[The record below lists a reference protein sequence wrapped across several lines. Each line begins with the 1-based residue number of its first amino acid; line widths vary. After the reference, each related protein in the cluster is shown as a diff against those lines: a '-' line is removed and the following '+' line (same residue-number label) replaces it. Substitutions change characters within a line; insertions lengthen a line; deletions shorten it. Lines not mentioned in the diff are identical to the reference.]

1 MKVLVTEAI
10 SDEGIDILSS
20 CAQVDV
26 KLGLKPEE
34 IVSIIGDYEALVVRS
49 QTKVSAEI
57 IEAGRKLQVIAR
69 AGIGIDN
76 VDVDEATRCGIVV
89 VNAPTGNTISAAE
102 HTIALM
108 LSLARHIPQANAALK
123 SGLWQRSEFTGTEVR
138 NKTLGIIGLGSV
150 GSEVA
155 RRARGLEM
163 RLIAYDPFVSVE
175 HANNLK
181 VELFSLEQL
190 LKEADF
196 ITLHLPL
203 TDSTKGLIG
212 ARELSL
218 VKPEVHIINCARGGL
233 IDEAALVKAVKEK
246 RVAGAAIDVFPKEP
260 ITESLL
266 FESDSIIVTPHLGA
280 STTEA
285 QAMVSRDA
293 ATQIVDVF
301 KGQPARYSVN
311 APFISTEMLAILA
324 PFMKAVHTLGR
335 LVSQLVEG
343 QMNTIKLSYEGEI
356 SNYET
361 NALKASALGGILE
374 ETSEERVNL
383 VNANIVATERG
394 LTVVEQ
400 KETTCKNY
408 ASLITIE
415 ATTSSGVTVV
425 AGTVMRGELHIV
437 RVNDYWFDIAPAG
450 GYFLFS
456 DHLDRPGL
464 ISAVSKVTGDADVD
478 ISSMHVGRLK
488 PRGQALMILALDE
501 PLSKKQIKQVL
512 AIPDVCTAKL
522 VRL

>member
-123 SGLWQRSEFTGTEVR
+123 SGLWQRSKFIGTEVR
-138 NKTLGIIGLGSV
+138 NKTLGIVGLGSV

-175 HANNLK
+175 HAHNLK
-181 VELFSLEQL
+181 VEIFPLEQL

-203 TDSTKGLIG
+203 TESTKGLIG

-218 VKPEVHIINCARGGL
+218 VKPEVRIVNCARGGL
-233 IDEAALVKAVKEK
+233 IDEAALVKAVKEE

-260 ITESLL
+260 TTESLL

-285 QAMVSRDA
+285 QAMVSRDVA
-293 ATQIVDVF
+293 AQIVDVF

-324 PFMKAVHTLGR
+324 
-335 LVSQLVEG
+335 
-343 QMNTIKLSYEGEI
+343 
-356 SNYET
+356 
-361 NALKASALGGILE
+361 
-374 ETSEERVNL
+374 
-383 VNANIVATERG
+383 
-394 LTVVEQ
+394 
-400 KETTCKNY
+400 C
-408 ASLITIE
+408 
-415 ATTSSGVTVV
+415 
-425 AGTVMRGELHIV
+425 
-437 RVNDYWFDIAPAG
+437 
-450 GYFLFS
+450 
-456 DHLDRPGL
+456 
-464 ISAVSKVTGDADVD
+464 
-478 ISSMHVGRLK
+478 
-488 PRGQALMILALDE
+488 
-501 PLSKKQIKQVL
+501 
-512 AIPDVCTAKL
+512 
-522 VRL
+522 

>member
-1 MKVLVTEAI
+1 M
-10 SDEGIDILSS
+10 
-20 CAQVDV
+20 
-26 KLGLKPEE
+26 
-34 IVSIIGDYEALVVRS
+34 
-49 QTKVSAEI
+49 
-57 IEAGRKLQVIAR
+57 
-69 AGIGIDN
+69 
-76 VDVDEATRCGIVV
+76 
-89 VNAPTGNTISAAE
+89 
-102 HTIALM
+102 
-108 LSLARHIPQANAALK
+108 
-123 SGLWQRSEFTGTEVR
+123 
-138 NKTLGIIGLGSV
+138 
-150 GSEVA
+150 
-155 RRARGLEM
+155 
-163 RLIAYDPFVSVE
+163 
-175 HANNLK
+175 
-181 VELFSLEQL
+181 
-190 LKEADF
+190 
-196 ITLHLPL
+196 
-203 TDSTKGLIG
+203 
-212 ARELSL
+212 
-218 VKPEVHIINCARGGL
+218 
-233 IDEAALVKAVKEK
+233 
-246 RVAGAAIDVFPKEP
+246 AGAAIDVFPKEP
-260 ITESLL
+260 TTESLL

-285 QAMVSRDA
+285 QAMVSRDV

-456 DHLDRPGL
+456 AHLDRPGL

-501 PLSKKQIKQVL
+501 PLSKEQIKQVL